1 MHHGSCT
8 YTEKENS
15 RNTWAKLG
23 IFQLHGSSYG
33 HHMPARETV
42 RAGLLREATE
52 LGAFV
57 VCNVTYF
64 KCSSY

>member
-1 MHHGSCT
+1 MHHGSRI
-8 YTEKENS
+8 YIEKENR
-15 RNTWAKLG
+15 RNMWAKLG
-23 IFQLHGSSYG
+23 IFQLHGFPYA
-33 HHMPARETV
+33 HNIPARETV